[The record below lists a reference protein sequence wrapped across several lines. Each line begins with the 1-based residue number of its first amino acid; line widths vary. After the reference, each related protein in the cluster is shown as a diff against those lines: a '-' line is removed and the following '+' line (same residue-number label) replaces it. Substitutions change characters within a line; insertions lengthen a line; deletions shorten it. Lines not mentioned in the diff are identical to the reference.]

1 MEPGPRPAPAYLLP
15 AFAQPIL
22 THPRGPTLAQTV
34 ETIFGLPQTTLG
46 DCLRE
51 PAGGLLD
58 LTSVLSLLDIAL
70 LLILAASLGDKPRVT
85 LLPEDAARIGAAVG
99 LTAAGVLATLVLG
112 LATGL
117 ELTPVTAS
125 LAALSAATAVAGGRV
140 ASDAVDAPLQQCAA
154 DLRALLPFGGGNG
167 ASDGDDGDEQ
177 GNVIVGTFYRSSTL
191 IGLIVGASFVF
202 SPVSPISIFD
212 TEAALTRMLRQDLGV
227 YISFVVC
234 AAEASLF
241 RFARDGLLATPR
253 AKALNLLTGLTV
265 CLLVNDGLAQVNQGT
280 ALVAAL
286 DPSDPLVQEILGGD
300 SFRATTNLDAA
311 YALGNSIGLV
321 YLVQG
326 LRPGKE
332 EADA

>member
-1 MEPGPRPAPAYLLP
+1 MLASCAAGWA
-15 AFAQPIL
+15 
-22 THPRGPTLAQTV
+22 TLCTQTLGVTKSRATV
-34 ETIFGLPQTTLG
+34 ETIFGLPQATVG

-70 LLILAASLGDKPRVT
+70 LLILAASLGEKPRVP
-85 LLPEDAARIGAAVG
+85 LLREDTARIGAAVG
-99 LTAAGVLATLVLG
+99 LTAAGVLATLGLG

-117 ELTPVTAS
+117 ELTPVTGSIAA
-125 LAALSAATAVAGGRV
+125 LAATTAIAGGRV
-140 ASDAVDAPLQQCAA
+140 AKEAVDAPLQQCVA
-154 DLRALLPFGGGNG
+154 DARALLPFGGDG
-167 ASDGDDGDEQ
+167 ASDDGEE
-177 GNVIVGTFYRSSTL
+177 GNLIVGTFYRSSTL
-191 IGLIVGASFVF
+191 VGLVVGASFVF

-212 TEAALTRMLRQDLGV
+212 TEATLTRMLRQDLGV

-300 SFRATTNLDAA
+300 GFRATTNLNAA

-326 LRPGKE
+326 LRPGKK
-332 EADA
+332 ADA